1 MQKLSTY
8 GAAKVQFEKAYSNI
22 HMGLNASYS
31 RAQTRMNQMVDKTYR
46 KNQGELLKHLNKSKF
61 GDLLASGA
69 TGKSIR
75 RFGVLE
81 KGALGRF
88 YATKQRNLTQMQYA
102 MDEGT
107 KLSRRKAAAAQ
118 ENEFA
123 RVAFQP
129 TEDVAPP
136 IPVMQNVGLALFGDV
151 LNIAGT
157 VAGIRNAWS
166 DSRLKKDIKKIG
178 TSIDGHNIYKF
189 KYLDDD
195 KEWVGAMAEEVLKK
209 NPSAVVR
216 MDNGYLG
223 IDYHQIDVEF
233 KRVA

>member
-46 KNQGELLKHLNKSKF
+46 ANQGALLKHLNTSKF

-75 RFGVLE
+75 RFGLME
-81 KGALGRF
+81 KAALGRF

-136 IPVMQNVGLALFGDV
+136 IPVMQNVGLALFGDI
-151 LNIAGT
+151 LNVAGT
-157 VAGIRNAWS
+157 VAGI
-166 DSRLKKDIKKIG
+166 K
-178 TSIDGHNIYKF
+178 
-189 KYLDDD
+189 
-195 KEWVGAMAEEVLKK
+195 GAF
-209 NPSAVVR
+209 
-216 MDNGYLG
+216 D
-223 IDYHQIDVEF
+223 
-233 KRVA
+233 